1 MRPIDLTLS
10 AFGSYKGTEHIDFTQ
25 LGDRG
30 VFLIS
35 GKTGAGKSTIFDAI
49 SFALFGKPSGD
60 LRKEEM
66 FRSEFADPKTRTY
79 VKLRFAYSG
88 KEYTVERSLPYERKS
103 GRRTRNADG
112 ELVESTTSEP
122 AKALLSAD
130 GEPTLEKVQDVNA
143 RVQQILGVDRDQF
156 VKIAMIPQG
165 EFQKLLLADN
175 DTKQKIL
182 RKVFGTERFQKIEE
196 DVDAAVKAID
206 GRRKEKMTEIRSAL
220 AGVKGDEASQTF
232 ASFRQAL
239 EEYADPA
246 AQLDGM
252 TARVEALVR
261 EDREK
266 ADAAKEAIRKGKDEE
281 ARLSRC
287 KTDVERNN
295 EEKRKRDDAAAALEL
310 LMRRREAAQKEQ
322 EKNPERQ
329 QEAEKKAA
337 EKAVYERQLP
347 KYPTFE
353 EVGKALTETRKQLT
367 DSQEALKEALAARER
382 LQEGK
387 KRLETELKGL
397 EGCDVEQSRI
407 TQAGKDLKEQIRRIR
422 ELQERIAAAEKAQ
435 KEYEIAR
442 SDLQKKLQEKQAAAA
457 AYEAAH
463 TLLLSAQAGYLA
475 AGLEEGTPCPVCG
488 SVHHPAKAVLPE
500 GAPSQDR
507 VNALKDAYEKAAQA
521 AVAQT
526 GACSGL
532 HSKHEAARAE
542 ADRQIGQMAE
552 ELDGQGYDTLK
563 QDGCAA
569 LAALEHKLNEKI
581 NGLREQFK
589 AAEQR
594 CKRQKEIAER
604 LLPEAD
610 RGIADLS
617 QRIENDRSGELQGR
631 IAGDEKRLGDLRA
644 ELSFG
649 SEKEARAAIE
659 ALGKAVDTLKD
670 AIKAADE
677 AVRKYDGEVREKES
691 LLADL
696 DGRIDP
702 DLPTDLEQIKKDLEE
717 NRKAQ
722 EANDR
727 KKTAAEARLLVDA
740 PIPGR
745 LREEKKAYGAICEEL
760 AWKKNLS
767 DTLNGRLAGKDK
779 IELETFVLTSYFDR
793 ILHKASVRLNEMSS
807 GQYDLIRSVAAGNLR
822 EKTGLGIA
830 VMDHH
835 SGKVRDVKSLSG
847 GESFLASLA
856 LALGLSDETQS
867 SAGGIRIDTM
877 FIDEGFGSLSPDV
890 LELALRTLEKLAAKG
905 TLIGLISH
913 VESMKDRYRR
923 IDVEKTAGGGSTI
936 AVR

>member
-1 MRPIDLTLS
+1 MRPIELTLS

-79 VKLRFAYSG
+79 VKLRFAYGG

-103 GRRTRNADG
+103 GRRSRNADG
-112 ELVESTTSEP
+112 ALVEGTTSEP
-122 AKALLSAD
+122 AKAVLSSP

-196 DVDAAVKAID
+196 KADDAVKVID
-206 GRRKEKMTEIRSAL
+206 GRRKEKMVEIRSAL
-220 AGVKGDEASQTF
+220 GGVKGDEASQTF
-232 ASFRQAL
+232 TDFRLAL
-239 EEYADPA
+239 EEYTDPLT
-246 AQLDGM
+246 QLDGM

-261 EDREK
+261 EDEEK
-266 ADAAKEAIRKGKDEE
+266 VAAADEALRKDKEEE
-281 ARLSRC
+281 ARLTRC
-287 KTDVERNN
+287 KADVERNN
-295 EEKRKRDDAAAALEL
+295 GEKRRREDAAAALGVL
-310 LMRRREAAQKEQ
+310 IRRHEEAKKEQ
-322 EKNPERQ
+322 AKNPLRQ
-329 QEAEKKAA
+329 QEAEKKTA
-337 EKAVYERQLP
+337 EQAVYERQLP

-353 EVGKALTETRKQLT
+353 EVEKALTEARKQLKT
-367 DSQEALKEALAARER
+367 SQKELKDAQEMRER
-382 LQEGK
+382 LLRGK
-387 KRLETELKGL
+387 KQLEAEQKDL
-397 EGCDVEQSRI
+397 EGCDVALNRI
-407 TQAGKDLKEQIRRIR
+407 AQAGKDLREQIRRIE
-422 ELQERIAAAEKAQ
+422 ELRERIKTAEKKQ
-435 KEYEIAR
+435 EEYGQAR
-442 SDLQKKLQEKQAAAA
+442 RLLERRLQEKQDAAT

-463 TLLLSAQAGYLA
+463 SLFLSAQAGYLA

-488 SVHHPAKAVLPE
+488 AVHHPAKAVLPE
-500 GAPSQDR
+500 GAPGQAQ
-507 VNALKDAYEKAAQA
+507 VNALKDAYEKAVQA
-521 AVAQT
+521 AEKQT
-526 GACSGL
+526 VACSGL
-532 HSKHEAARAE
+532 HSGYEAAKAE
-542 ADRQIGQMAE
+542 ADRRIREMAG
-552 ELDGQGYDTLK
+552 ELDGKDYDTLQ
-563 QDGCAA
+563 QDDCAA
-569 LAALEHKLNEKI
+569 LAAFADALNDRI
-581 NGLREQFK
+581 TGLREQYK
-589 AAEQR
+589 ATEGR
-594 CKRQKEIAER
+594 CNRQKEISER
-604 LLPEAD
+604 LLPDANRQIEQ
-610 RGIADLS
+610 LS
-617 QRIENDRSGELQGR
+617 QRIENDRTGELQGR
-631 IAGDEKRLGDLRA
+631 IEGDEKRLGDLRA

-649 SEKEARAAIE
+649 SEKEARNAIA
-659 ALGKAVDTLKD
+659 ALGKAVDSLKD
-670 AIKAADE
+670 EIKAADD
-677 AVRKYDGEVREKES
+677 AVRQYEGEISEKKS

-696 DGRIDP
+696 EGRIDP
-702 DLPTDLEQIKKDLEE
+702 KLPSDLEQIKKDLEE
-717 NRKAQ
+717 NRKRQKAT
-722 EANDR
+722 EE
-727 KKTAAEARLLVDA
+727 KKTAAEARRLVDK
-740 PIPGR
+740 PVPDL
-745 LREEKKAYGAICEEL
+745 LRAEKKAYGAICEEL

-807 GQYDLIRSVAAGNLR
+807 GQYDLIRSETAGNLR

-923 IDVEKTAGGGSTI
+923 IDVEKTGGGSTI
-936 AVR
+936 VVR